1 MFALVKFWSSL
12 PSKRSRK
19 STTLGE
25 FRADRAPA
33 IYY

>member
-12 PSKRSRK
+12 PSRRSRK